1 MLGQIRIYTINKGA
15 MDDFLK
21 VFQEVAIPL
30 HERVGLPI
38 LATWVNRS
46 QNEFIWVR
54 GFENAEDRERKLK
67 SFRDSPQMADIHNK
81 VAPKIAKMEVRDVE
95 GAFAPSGARS

>member
-1 MLGQIRIYTINKGA
+1 MLGQIRLYTINKGA

-21 VFQEVAIPL
+21 VFQEVVIPL

-54 GFENAEDRERKLK
+54 GFENAEDRERKLNA
-67 SFRDSPQMADIHNK
+67 FRESPQMADIRNK
-81 VAPKIAKMEVRDVE
+81 VATKIAKMEVREVE
-95 GAFAPSGARS
+95 GTFAPSGARS

>member
-1 MLGQIRIYTINKGA
+1 MLAQIRLYTINKGE

-21 VFQEVAIPL
+21 NFQQVVIPL

-46 QNEFIWVR
+46 QNEFIWIR
-54 GFENAEDRERKLK
+54 GFENPEDRERKLK
-67 SFRDSPQMADIHNK
+67 AFRESPEMADVRSK
-81 VAPKIAKMEVRDVE
+81 VATKVAKMEVREVQ
-95 GAFAPSGARS
+95 GAFAST